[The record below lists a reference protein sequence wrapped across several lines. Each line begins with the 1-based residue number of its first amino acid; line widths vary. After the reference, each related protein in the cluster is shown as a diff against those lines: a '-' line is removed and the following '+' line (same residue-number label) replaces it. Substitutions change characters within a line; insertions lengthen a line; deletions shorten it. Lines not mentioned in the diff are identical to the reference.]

1 MPAHPFMT
9 LLDLQITERR
19 VVAQGIV
26 SLELRDPQRRP
37 LPAFTAGAHIDVHIT
52 PGITRQYSLCNAP
65 TDTDRYV
72 LGILLEP
79 HSRGGSAAMHQRFA
93 QGDTITVGTP
103 RNLFALAPARRTLLF
118 AGGIGIT
125 PMLSMAEALWQT
137 HEDFELIYCARSAR
151 HAAFLDQLTVAPYAA
166 RTRLH
171 LDDGAPEQRLQMD
184 RLAQEDPA
192 GTHLYVCGP
201 KGFIEHVCQ
210 AARTHGWPE
219 AHLHVEHFS
228 AVSAASGQ
236 AFCVEIAST
245 GQRIEIGPQASIT
258 SALERHG
265 VCIPVSCEQG
275 ICGTCVTRVV
285 SGDIEH
291 RDSFLT
297 ASERS
302 RGDQITPCCSR
313 GRGTLVLDL

>member
-1 MPAHPFMT
+1 M
-9 LLDLQITERR
+9 
-19 VVAQGIV
+19 VAQGIV
-26 SLELRDPQRRP
+26 SLELRDAQGRP
-37 LPAFTAGAHIDVHIT
+37 LPAFTAGSHIDVHIT
-52 PGITRQYSLCNAP
+52 PGLTRQYSLCNAP

-72 LGILLEP
+72 LGVLLEP
-79 HSRGGSAAMHQRFA
+79 NSRGGSAAIHERFA
-93 QGDTITVGTP
+93 QGDTITVGQP
-103 RNLFALAPARRTLLF
+103 RNLFALAPARRSLLF

-137 HEDFELIYCARSAR
+137 REDFELVYCARSAR
-151 HAAFLDQLTVAPYAA
+151 HAAFLDQLAVAPYAK

-171 LDDGAPEQRLQMD
+171 LDDGPPEQRLQMD

-192 GTHLYVCGP
+192 STHLYVCGP

-210 AARTHGWPE
+210 AARAHGWPE
-219 AHLHVEHFS
+219 AHIHVEHFS
-228 AVSAASGQ
+228 AAPAASGQ
-236 AFCVEIAST
+236 SFAVQIAST
-245 GQRIEIGPQASIT
+245 GQRIEIGAQESIT
-258 SALERHG
+258 HALERHG

-291 RDSFLT
+291 LDSYFS
-297 ASERS
+297 AAERA
-302 RGDQITPCCSR
+302 RGDQLTPCCSR